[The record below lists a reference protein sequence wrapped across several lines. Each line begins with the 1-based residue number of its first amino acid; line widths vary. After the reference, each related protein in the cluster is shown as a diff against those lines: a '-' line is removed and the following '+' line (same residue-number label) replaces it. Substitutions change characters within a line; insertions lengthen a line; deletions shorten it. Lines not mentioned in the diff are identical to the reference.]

1 MSEPPN
7 WYYAEEQMRRAV
19 AEGGHREAIGGLWDE
34 LGEHQLGFLIREGM
48 KPHHK
53 LLDIG
58 CGWGGLALYLAEQ
71 CGAEVTGV
79 DADLRMLAA
88 ARNRAAQ
95 AGLAIEFI
103 EGDVRQLPFS
113 DQTFDI
119 VVAVTVLC
127 FVSDPVRAISEITR
141 VLKTG
146 GRLIIGELGRYSLWA
161 VKRRIAGWFGSRTW
175 RAASFLSPRQ
185 MQRLVANA
193 GLIVEETRGAIYYP
207 PYNLCA
213 HWLAPFD
220 ARISGVTMTGAAF
233 IALAARKP

>member
-1 MSEPPN
+1 MTGLEPSPLSQLPAAYQR
-7 WYYAEEQMRRAV
+7 WRAS
-19 AEGGHREAIGGLWDE
+19 E
-34 LGEHQLGFLIREGM
+34 LGRMTDRIEAQIVQRMIGPVAGKRV
-48 KPHHK
+48 
-53 LLDIG
+53 LDVG
-58 CGWGGLALYLAEQ
+58 CGDGELSVRLAQ
-71 CGAEVTGV
+71 PGAEVTGV
-79 DADLRMLAA
+79 DADLRVLAA

-103 EGDVRQLPFS
+103 EGDVRQLPIS

-127 FVSDPVRAISEITR
+127 FVSDPERAISEITR

-207 PYNLCA
+207 PCNLCA